1 MKAAIVGV
9 GAMGRW
15 FANFAKDQG
24 WEVVVT
30 DINFVNAER
39 VAEELKIKAVKSQA
53 DAVKDADIVI
63 VAVPIAKTPGAITDI
78 APSVKKGALLTDV
91 ASVKSEGV
99 DAMKALKVELELVSV
114 HPLFGPGATSVKE
127 KDFVMV
133 PVKPGQ
139 VYADLKALLT
149 KLGANVVEMGAE
161 EHDRLMAIA
170 QALTH
175 FVLISYLSA
184 LKSMRGTKNAE
195 KLRLPMF
202 STLLNLGKAFLSGN
216 PELYGEIQVFNKYAR
231 ISRSAIIEAY
241 RSLDIAFEAGDA
253 KAATKIFEKG
263 RTLWTREEAEAAYK
277 NLYGYFEGGKK

>member
-24 WEVVVT
+24 WKVVVT
-30 DINFVNAER
+30 DINFAKAER
-39 VAEELKIKAVKSQA
+39 VAGELKMEAVKSQA
-53 DAVKDADIVI
+53 DAVKDADIVV
-63 VAVPIAKTPGAITDI
+63 VAVPIAKTPKAITDI
-78 APSVKKGALLTDV
+78 APSVKKGALLADV
-91 ASVKSEGV
+91 ASVKSEAV

-114 HPLFGPGATSVKE
+114 HPLFGPGATGVKG

-161 EHDRLMAIA
+161 EHDRLMSIA

-175 FVLISYLSA
+175 FVLISYISA
-184 LKSMRGTKNAE
+184 LKSMKGTKSAE

-216 PELYGEIQVFNKYAR
+216 AELYGEIQVFNKYAR
-231 ISRSAIIEAY
+231 ISRSAIIEAC
-241 RSLDIAFEAGDA
+241 RSLDLAFGAGDA

-277 NLYGYFEGGKK
+277 KLYGYFEEGKK

>member
-24 WEVVVT
+24 WKVIVT
-30 DINFVNAER
+30 DINFAKAER
-39 VAEELKIKAVKSQA
+39 VAGEFKIEAVKSQA
-53 DAVKDADIVI
+53 DAVKDADIVV
-63 VAVPIAKTPGAITDI
+63 VAVPIAKTPRAVTDI
-78 APSVKKGALLTDV
+78 APSVKKGALLADV
-91 ASVKSEGV
+91 ASVKGEVV

-114 HPLFGPGATSVKE
+114 HPLFGPGATSVKG

-133 PVKPGQ
+133 PIKPGR
-139 VYADLKALLT
+139 VYADLKTLLT
-149 KLGANVVEMGAE
+149 KLGANVVEMGVE
-161 EHDRLMAIA
+161 EHDRLMSIA
-170 QALTH
+170 QTLTH

-184 LKSMRGTKNAE
+184 LKSMKGTKNAE

-216 PELYGEIQVFNKYAR
+216 PELYGEIQVLNKYAR
-231 ISRSAIIEAY
+231 ISRSAIIEAC
-241 RSLDIAFEAGDA
+241 RSLDLAFEAGDA

-263 RTLWTREEAEAAYK
+263 RALWTRKEAEAAYK
-277 NLYGYFEGGKK
+277 KLYGYFEEGKK